1 MVAVVWDDYTIGCP
15 DEYIGKCT
23 EACPSLRCVQAL
35 RVRYQADGCRARMR
49 SAVRDWD
56 GCNLVATVA
65 LSLLKTRFSLSRL
78 NLNGSRDSLLTPCS
92 RSFARSFLRFGKD
105 FGPAQRCTL
114 RFLPCDISSWF
125 SSDPAG
131 VIASVWRALI
141 DCYGCGLRIF
151 GAAGD
156 PR

>member
-1 MVAVVWDDYTIGCP
+1 
-15 DEYIGKCT
+15 
-23 EACPSLRCVQAL
+23 
-35 RVRYQADGCRARMR
+35 MR
-49 SAVRDWD
+49 SSTQPL
-56 GCNLVATVA
+56 GQH
-65 LSLLKTRFSLSRL
+65 SLLKTRFSLSRL

-125 SSDPAG
+125 SSDPAV